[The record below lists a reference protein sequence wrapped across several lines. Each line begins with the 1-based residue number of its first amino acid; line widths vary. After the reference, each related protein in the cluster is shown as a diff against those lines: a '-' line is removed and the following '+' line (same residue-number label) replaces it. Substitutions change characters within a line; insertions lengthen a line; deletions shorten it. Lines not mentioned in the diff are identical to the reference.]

1 MVSVPPLTGVTVP
14 IALPSIKTLAGT
26 ESTRGDPVGITVNP
40 QLTCEFRVIVGFELK
55 DAPPAIEVAIFAD
68 GVGEVVGVGV
78 GVGLGVTLGVAL
90 GVGVGILVDVPVT
103 IGGVVKVVLLDAAE
117 RLISL
122 SRARSTL
129 SISSSSGIV

>member
-40 QLTCEFRVIVGFELK
+40 QLTGKFRVIVGFELK
-55 DAPPAIEVAIFAD
+55 DAPPAIEVAIFPD

-78 GVGLGVTLGVAL
+78 GVGLGVTLGIALGVAL

-103 IGGVVKVVLLDAAE
+103 IGGVVKVVLPDAAE
-117 RLISL
+117 RSISL
-122 SRARSTL
+122 SRAEVAIT
-129 SISSSSGIV
+129 